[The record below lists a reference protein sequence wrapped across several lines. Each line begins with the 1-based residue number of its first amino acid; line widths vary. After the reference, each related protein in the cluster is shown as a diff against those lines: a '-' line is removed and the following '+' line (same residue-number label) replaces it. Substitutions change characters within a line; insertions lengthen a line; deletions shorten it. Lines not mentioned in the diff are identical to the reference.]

1 MKVYV
6 VLEEDR
12 GCGPSVAGVFASL
25 EAAQEY
31 LAGPCGSNCYLYS
44 EYGEEVVGHKTKKT
58 KKRDEFTFIM

>member
-25 EAAQEY
+25 EAAEAY
-31 LAGPCGSNCYLYS
+31 LAGPCGSNCYLAAIAVLSCVDEGY
-44 EYGEEVVGHKTKKT
+44 EVQ
-58 KKRDEFTFIM
+58 E

>member
-25 EAAQEY
+25 EAAQAY
-31 LAGPCGSNCYLYS
+31 LAGPLGSNCYLYS
-44 EYGEEVVGHKTKKT
+44 DLGEEVQQ
-58 KKRDEFTFIM
+58 

>member
-31 LAGPCGSNCYLYS
+31 LEGPCGSNCYLYS
-44 EYGEEVVGHKTKKT
+44 EDGEVVKNGLQ
-58 KKRDEFTFIM
+58 